1 MSMPGFVPT
10 AIFAPRS
17 HAEAAEQLRAHLM
30 ARAPA
35 CPGQRPL
42 PRRGRATAV
51 VPAGLVDIRREAP
64 ELVALSSPTWSEPEL
79 RFLVRPEM
87 AARLGA
93 AARALPSDL
102 RLGFWEG
109 LRPVTVQRSLWDSG
123 LAFLR
128 ASY

>member
-1 MSMPGFVPT
+1 MSMQAVVPT
-10 AIFAPRS
+10 GTFAPRS

-30 ARAPA
+30 ALAPA
-35 CPGQRPL
+35 CPGRRPS
-42 PRRGRATAV
+42 PRRGPAPTV
-51 VPAGLVDIRREAP
+51 MPAGLVDIRREAP
-64 ELVALSSPTWSEPEL
+64 ELVALPAPTWSEPEL

-109 LRPVTVQRSLWDSG
+109 LR
-123 LAFLR
+123 
-128 ASY
+128 